1 MKFHLTFCALLL
13 ASLPVIAAAQQTF
26 TTPDKAASALVN
38 AITNQNES
46 ELNALLGD
54 DWRQYLPSR
63 EVDPE
68 AVARFLRDWKVTHR
82 IEQKDDVAHLN
93 VGQDNWQL
101 PIPIIKT
108 QAGWHFDM
116 QKAADEILT
125 RTIGLNELSAIEAA
139 HAYVQAQ
146 EDYFQLNAAY
156 AQKFMSAEGKKDG
169 LYWPIK
175 PGEAPSP
182 LGPAFSPTSP
192 ALGYH
197 GYHFKIL
204 MAQGENA
211 PGGKKSYLADGK
223 LESGFA
229 LIAWPVE
236 YGVTGVDSFLVNQ
249 DDDVL
254 QKDLGAQT
262 SEKVKNITSYNPD
275 KSWSRV
281 QP

>member
-1 MKFHLTFCALLL
+1 MKFHLTLSALLL
-13 ASLPVIAAAQQTF
+13 ASLPVVAAAQQMF
-26 TTPDKAASALVN
+26 DTPDKAASALVS
-38 AITNQNES
+38 AITSQNEN

-54 DWRQYLPSR
+54 DWRQYLPSQ

-68 AVARFLRDWKVTHR
+68 AVARFLRDWKVIHH

-101 PIPIIKT
+101 PIPMVKT
-108 QAGWHFDM
+108 EAGWHFDM
-116 QKAADEILT
+116 QQASDEILT

-146 EDYFQLNAAY
+146 EDYFQLNQSY
-156 AQKFMSAEGKKDG
+156 AQKFMSSEGKKDG

-182 LGPAFSPTSP
+182 LGPAFSPAQP
-192 ALGYH
+192 GMGYH

-204 MAQGENA
+204 KAQGA
-211 PGGKKSYLADGK
+211 KSTGGEKSYLSKGK
-223 LESGFA
+223 LQNGFA

-236 YGVTGVDSFLVNQ
+236 YGNTGVDSFIVNQ
-249 DDDVL
+249 EDVVY
-254 QKDLGAQT
+254 QKDLGEQT
-262 SEKVKNITSYNPD
+262 SEKVKNVTKFDPD
-275 KSWSRV
+275 EGWSQV